1 MSTTTATPTG
11 GPSQPPTQRTPPD
24 PAAIKS
30 RIITHMNADHALSLR
45 LYLSRYSHVPLPA
58 TKTAQMQDIT
68 LDHIIITL
76 GPSSPASGRY
86 RIPLDPH
93 MKSLL
98 EARERLVAMHNDC
111 LAALDLSDVV
121 VDRWVKPDRVWQW
134 GLSLLCLVIFS
145 TFPFRERLHPGSGS
159 VVYSIWSLGGT
170 VPSLARLCYILQPYV
185 LGGMVVVHVGEA
197 VWFANKR
204 LRRHWVETG
213 SWVWWAW
220 VADCLLEGVGCLSRF
235 ERVVGNGDKSKKG
248 GAGGKEDGKRH

>member
-11 GPSQPPTQRTPPD
+11 GPSQRTPPD

-45 LYLSRYSHVPLPA
+45 LYLTQYSHVPLPA

-86 RIPLDPH
+86 RIPLDPP

-111 LAALDLSDVV
+111 LAALDLSDVI
-121 VDRWVKPDRVWQW
+121 VDRGRVALLTPDACPMTLDEIGIGRAW
-134 GLSLLCLVIFS
+134 LA
-145 TFPFRERLHPGSGS
+145 E
-159 VVYSIWSLGGT
+159 GT
-170 VPSLARLCYILQPYV
+170 VHYLHMDSTVDLV
-185 LGGMVVVHVGEA
+185 L
-197 VWFANKR
+197 
-204 LRRHWVETG
+204 
-213 SWVWWAW
+213 
-220 VADCLLEGVGCLSRF
+220 
-235 ERVVGNGDKSKKG
+235 
-248 GAGGKEDGKRH
+248 